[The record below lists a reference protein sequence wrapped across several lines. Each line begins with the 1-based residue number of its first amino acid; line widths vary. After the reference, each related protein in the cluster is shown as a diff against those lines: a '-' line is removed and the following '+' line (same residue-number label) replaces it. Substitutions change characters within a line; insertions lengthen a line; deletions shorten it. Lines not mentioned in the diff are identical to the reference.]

1 MLRLASE
8 KDRREVLDYCLEEPN
23 INLFI
28 IGDIEN
34 FGFDKDFQ
42 DVWIQYNEDNITGII
57 LRYHTNFIVYSK
69 DLDMD
74 FEEVSELL
82 IKNDAKVISGKLSV
96 MNRIYELIDKN
107 YNKREMFFC
116 EFRDESKLEKV
127 SEKSIEIATPDDSMD
142 IAKAYGNIKEFEGM
156 YSNDINERYKQINNR
171 IISKEGV
178 HIFIKENDKIIAHGN
193 TTATTTV
200 NAMIGG
206 IFTIPE
212 YRNKGLGS
220 KVVTELVKI
229 LINEGKSACLFFD
242 NQEAGKIYYKLGF
255 ENIDKWCMLIK
266 NK

>member
-1 MLRLASE
+1 MLRVASE
-8 KDRREVLDYCLEEPN
+8 KDRREILTYCLEEQN

-42 DVWIQYNEDNITGII
+42 DVWIQYNEEDITGII

-74 FEEVSELL
+74 FKEVAELL
-82 IKNDAKVISGKLSV
+82 IENEAKVISGKLSV
-96 MNRIYELIDKN
+96 LNKIYEFMDN
-107 YNKREMFFC
+107 SYSKREMFFC
-116 EFRDESKLEKV
+116 EFRDESKLEKI
-127 SEKSIEIATPDDSMD
+127 SEKNIEIATPEDSMD
-142 IAKAYGNIKEFEGM
+142 IAKAYGDIKEFAGM
-156 YSNDINERYKQINNR
+156 YSNDINERYNQINNR
-171 IISKEGV
+171 IVSKEGM

-212 YRNKGLGS
+212 HRNKGLGS
-220 KVVTELVKI
+220 KVVSELVKI
-229 LINEGKSACLFFD
+229 LIKEGKSACLFFD
-242 NQEAGKIYYKLGF
+242 NEEAGRIYHRLGF

-266 NK
+266 K

>member
-1 MLRLASE
+1 MLREAIE
-8 KDRREVLDYCLEEPN
+8 KDRREILKYCLEEQN

-42 DVWIQYNEDNITGII
+42 NVWIQYNKDNITGII

-74 FEEVSELL
+74 FKEVAELL
-82 IKNDAKVISGKLSV
+82 IQNDAKVISGKLSV
-96 MNRIYELIDKN
+96 VNRIYEFMDNN

-127 SEKSIEIATPDDSMD
+127 SDKNIEIATTKDSMD
-142 IAKAYGNIKEFEGM
+142 IAKAYGDIKEFKGM
-156 YSNDINERYKQINNR
+156 YSNDINERYNQINNR
-171 IISKEGV
+171 IISKEGI

-206 IFTIPE
+206 IFTIPQ
-212 YRNKGLGS
+212 YRNRGFGS
-220 KVVTELVKI
+220 KIVAELVRLLQK
-229 LINEGKSACLFFD
+229 EGKSACLFYD
-242 NQEAGKIYYKLGF
+242 NEEAGKIYYRLGF
-255 ENIDKWCMLIK
+255 EDIDKWCMLIK
-266 NK
+266 K